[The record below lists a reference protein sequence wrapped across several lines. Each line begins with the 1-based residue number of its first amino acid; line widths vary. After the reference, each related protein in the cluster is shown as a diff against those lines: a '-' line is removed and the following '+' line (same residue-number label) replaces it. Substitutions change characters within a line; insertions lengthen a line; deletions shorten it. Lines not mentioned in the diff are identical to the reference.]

1 MPETETSNYSEKI
14 EQQFDPELIKENIE
28 VLNTINESFSTKLS
42 PFYLD
47 SEHQIVAYAHRM
59 RPKDYDRIYT
69 IPTDAD
75 YIVFSPYGA
84 TVFKLFNT
92 TNPEDSNSRRNYDPS
107 YLTTTGLAT
116 ITRHLIENSHNRA
129 VITPGITQD
138 EESKE
143 DIFLVQGVNLPHL
156 LPIYEKRDPFLRYI
170 DAEDRRLQK
179 EKVRKQQKLQK
190 ILDKLTR

>member
-28 VLNTINESFSTKLS
+28 ILNTINESFSTKLS

-75 YIVFSPYGA
+75 YIVFPHMVRLSLG
-84 TVFKLFNT
+84 
-92 TNPEDSNSRRNYDPS
+92 S
-107 YLTTTGLAT
+107 LTQQTLKF
-116 ITRHLIENSHNRA
+116 LI
-129 VITPGITQD
+129 V
-138 EESKE
+138 EETMTLH
-143 DIFLVQGVNLPHL
+143 I
-156 LPIYEKRDPFLRYI
+156 
-170 DAEDRRLQK
+170 
-179 EKVRKQQKLQK
+179 
-190 ILDKLTR
+190 

>member
-1 MPETETSNYSEKI
+1 M
-14 EQQFDPELIKENIE
+14 Q
-28 VLNTINESFSTKLS
+28 TIF
-42 PFYLD
+42 
-47 SEHQIVAYAHRM
+47 R
-59 RPKDYDRIYT
+59 
-69 IPTDAD
+69 
-75 YIVFSPYGA
+75 
-84 TVFKLFNT
+84 LFNT
-92 TNPEDSNSRRNYDPS
+92 TDPEVPNSRRNYDPS

-138 EESKE
+138 DESKE

-179 EKVRKQQKLQK
+179 KKEKKQLQLQK
-190 ILDKLTR
+190 ELKKARR